1 MTGVAC
7 RSEGCNFIRIVVGAI
22 ERVALSNSEVTSKRW
37 ARFGDADDLHIVL
50 CINCICDPLTD
61 GSVSVDGDFDGH
73 DLLHALLM
81 KAVNKGFFTARM
93 RPASE
98 IKIRW
103 RSEQQC
109 ICVRD
114 TTMGHG
120 GCFRGRLA
128 LDEHQRKIGPSPHRS
143 G

>member
-1 MTGVAC
+1 MTGVAS
-7 RSEGCNFIRIVVGAI
+7 RSKGCNFFSIVVCAI
-22 ERVALSNSEVTSKRW
+22 KRVALSNGEVTTKRR
-37 ARFGDADDLHIVL
+37 ACFGYADDLHIVL
-50 CINCICDPLTD
+50 CINCICDSLTD
-61 GSVSVDGDFDGH
+61 GTISVDGDFDGH

-103 RSEQQC
+103 PSEQQC
-109 ICVRD
+109 ICVRG
-114 TTMGHG
+114 TTKGHG

-128 LDEHQRKIGPSPHRS
+128 LDEHQRKIGPSSHRR